1 MNMKIGKYKIGI
13 NSLPFVIAEVAQ
25 AHDGSLGQAYAF
37 VDAVASTG
45 VNAIKFQTHY
55 AEYESS
61 KFEKFRK
68 GTFFPQDKTRY
79 AYWKRMEF
87 TPNDWSNLKKYTESK
102 GLIFLSSAF
111 SNYSFEV
118 LKNLDMAAWKIGSG
132 EFYNSELIEK
142 MIKTKKVILI
152 STGMSNFKEIKK
164 LDKYL
169 TSKKARHIFMHC
181 SSIYPC
187 PPDKINLERID
198 SLKEHFGPLVGFSDH
213 SGTIFPSISAVTKG
227 AKIIEVHVKLSK
239 HGFGPD
245 HSSSITIKELKML
258 VNGVKFINSAINAT
272 DNKNDERISN
282 KKLFTKSAFAA
293 DLIKSGQI
301 LNNDNV
307 IMKKPGI
314 GISYDAIKGLIGKIA
329 KKDIKAGDLL
339 KREYFK

>member
-1 MNMKIGKYKIGI
+1 
-13 NSLPFVIAEVAQ
+13 
-25 AHDGSLGQAYAF
+25 
-37 VDAVASTG
+37 
-45 VNAIKFQTHY
+45 
-55 AEYESS
+55 
-61 KFEKFRK
+61 
-68 GTFFPQDKTRY
+68 
-79 AYWKRMEF
+79 
-87 TPNDWSNLKKYTESK
+87 
-102 GLIFLSSAF
+102 
-111 SNYSFEV
+111 
-118 LKNLDMAAWKIGSG
+118 
-132 EFYNSELIEK
+132 
-142 MIKTKKVILI
+142 
-152 STGMSNFKEIKK
+152 MSNFKEIKSLINILLQRK
-164 LDKYL
+164 QG
-169 TSKKARHIFMHC
+169 IFLC
-181 SSIYPC
+181 TVALSIHA

-339 KREYFK
+339 KKEYFK